1 MVLAVRAKRI
11 VVMNMRYLTLS
22 PYLRLMRLDKPVG
35 TYLVLLP
42 ALMAL
47 WLAAEGFPPLWELLV
62 FVAGAFVMRSAGCVI
77 NDYADRDWD
86 GAVARTCDRPLACGE
101 VTPQAALRLFVG
113 LLLLG
118 GGLVL
123 TLRAEVLLWSLGAVF
138 LATLYPFTKRW
149 VYYPQLFLGLA
160 FAWAIPMSF
169 VAVLGE
175 MPSGGWWLFA
185 VTVIWALIYDT
196 WYALVDRD
204 DDLKVGIKS
213 TAILFGR
220 YLGIIMAG
228 LMLLMLWLL
237 LQLGDAFALL
247 WSWSLAVWLV
257 AGHFVWQLWLVRGG
271 QRAAAFRA
279 FKSNIWIGVTLW
291 LGVVLSYL

>member
-1 MVLAVRAKRI
+1 MSFSV
-11 VVMNMRYLTLS
+11 S

-47 WLAAEGFPPLWELLV
+47 WLASEGVPPLWELAV
-62 FVAGAFVMRSAGCVI
+62 FMLGAFVMRSAGCVI

-101 VTPQAALRLFVG
+101 VSPKAALMLFVG

-118 GGLVL
+118 GVLVL
-123 TLRAEVLLWSLGAVF
+123 TLRFEVLLWALGAVF

-160 FAWAIPMSF
+160 FAWAIPMGF

-175 MPSGGWWLFA
+175 MPVAGWWLFA

-220 YLGIIMAG
+220 YLGVIMAL

-237 LQLGDAFALL
+237 LQLGQAFALSWL
-247 WSWSLAVWLV
+247 WLLAVLLV
-257 AGHFVWQLWLVRGG
+257 ALHFAWQLWLVREGEKE
-271 QRAAAFRA
+271 AAFRA
-279 FKSNIWIGVTLW
+279 FKSNIWIGVMLW

>member
-1 MVLAVRAKRI
+1 VKL
-11 VVMNMRYLTLS
+11 NDWLS
-22 PYLRLMRLDKPVG
+22 PYIRLMRLDKPVG
-35 TYLVLLP
+35 SYLVLLP
-42 ALMAL
+42 ALMSL
-47 WLAAEGFPPLWELLV
+47 WLASEGFPPLWDLCV
-62 FVAGAFVMRSAGCVI
+62 FIAGAFVMRSAGCVI

-86 GAVARTCDRPLACGE
+86 GAVVRTCDRPLACGE
-101 VTPQAALRLFVG
+101 ITPKAALMLFIG
-113 LLLLG
+113 LVLLG
-118 GGLVL
+118 GVLVL
-123 TLRAEVLLWSLGAVF
+123 TLRSEVLLWSFGAVI

-160 FAWAIPMSF
+160 FAWAIPMAF

-175 MPSGGWWLFA
+175 VPVAGWWLFA

-204 DDLKVGIKS
+204 DDVKVGIKS

-220 YLGIIMAG
+220 YLGVIMAG

-237 LQLGDAFALL
+237 VQLGEAFTL
-247 WSWSLAVWLV
+247 SWPWLLAVFLV
-257 AGHFVWQLWLVRGG
+257 AFHFAWQLWLVREGE
-271 QRAAAFRA
+271 REAAFRA
-279 FKSNIWIGVTLW
+279 FKSNIWVGVMLW

>member
-1 MVLAVRAKRI
+1 MFLFGLQEEPLR
-11 VVMNMRYLTLS
+11 

-47 WLAAEGFPPLWELLV
+47 WLASEGVPPLWELAV
-62 FVAGAFVMRSAGCVI
+62 FMLGAFVMRSAGCVI

-101 VTPQAALRLFVG
+101 VSPKAALMLFVG

-118 GGLVL
+118 GFLVL
-123 TLRAEVLLWSLGAVF
+123 TLRFEVLLWAFGAVF

-160 FAWAIPMSF
+160 FAWAIPMGF

-175 MPSGGWWLFA
+175 MPVAGWWLFA

-220 YLGIIMAG
+220 YLGVIMAL

-237 LQLGDAFALL
+237 LQLGQAFALSWL
-247 WSWSLAVWLV
+247 WSLAVLSV
-257 AGHFVWQLWLVRGG
+257 AFHFAWQLWLVREGE
-271 QRAAAFRA
+271 REAAFRA
-279 FKSNIWIGVTLW
+279 FQSNIWIGVMLW

>member
-1 MVLAVRAKRI
+1 MF
-11 VVMNMRYLTLS
+11 LS
-22 PYLRLMRLDKPVG
+22 WLKGVHPHPFFRLMRLDKPVG

-47 WLAAEGFPPLWELLV
+47 WLASGGFPPVLEVLV

-86 GAVARTCDRPLACGE
+86 GAVARTCDRPLVCGE
-101 VTPQAALRLFVG
+101 VSPKAALKLFAG

-118 GGLVL
+118 GVLVL
-123 TLRAEVLLWSLGAVF
+123 MLRAEVLLWSLGAVA

-149 VYYPQLFLGLA
+149 VHYPQLFLGLA
-160 FAWAIPMSF
+160 FAWAIPMGF
-169 VAVLGE
+169 VAVSGE
-175 MPSGGWWLFA
+175 MPSAGWWLFA
-185 VTVIWALIYDT
+185 ATVVWALIYDT

-204 DDLKVGIKS
+204 DDVGVGIKS

-220 YLGIIMAG
+220 HLRSIMLG
-228 LMLLMLWLL
+228 LMGLMLWLL
-237 LQLGDAFALL
+237 FQLGEAFSLGVL
-247 WSWSLAVWLV
+247 WWLTLSIV
-257 AGHFVWQLWLVRGG
+257 AGHFAWQLWWVRGG
-271 QRAAAFRA
+271 QREAAFRA
-279 FKSNIWIGVTLW
+279 FKTNVWIGVVLW

>member
-1 MVLAVRAKRI
+1 M
-11 VVMNMRYLTLS
+11 MSWMFSS
-22 PYLRLMRLDKPVG
+22 PYFRLMRLDKPVG

-47 WLAAEGFPPLWELLV
+47 WLAAQGVPPLWELVV
-62 FVAGAFVMRSAGCVI
+62 FVLGAFVMRSAGCVI

-86 GAVARTCDRPLACGE
+86 GVVARTCDRPLTCGE
-101 VTPQAALRLFVG
+101 ISPRSALVLFAG
-113 LLLLG
+113 LLVLG
-118 GGLVL
+118 GLLVL
-123 TLRAEVLLWSLGAVF
+123 TLRTEVLLWAVGAVV

-160 FAWAIPMSF
+160 FAWAIPMGF
-169 VAVLGE
+169 VAVLGD
-175 MPSGGWWLFA
+175 MPWQGWWLFA
-185 VTVIWALIYDT
+185 VTVVWALIYDT

-204 DDLKVGIKS
+204 DDIKVGIKS

-220 YLGIIMAG
+220 YVGVMMAG

-237 LQLGDAFALL
+237 LELGSRFLLSWPWFA
-247 WSWSLAVWLV
+247 AVVLV
-257 AGHFVWQLWLVRGG
+257 AMHFAWQLWLVRGG
-271 QRAAAFRA
+271 DGVSAFRA
-279 FKSNIWIGVTLW
+279 FRSNVWIGVILW

>member
-1 MVLAVRAKRI
+1 
-11 VVMNMRYLTLS
+11 MRKTLS

-42 ALMAL
+42 ALAAL
-47 WLAAEGFPPLWELLV
+47 WLAADGVPPLWVLFV
-62 FVAGAFVMRSAGCVI
+62 FIAGAFVMRSAGCVI

-101 VTPQAALRLFVG
+101 VTPKAALRLFMG
-113 LLLLG
+113 LVLFG
-118 GGLVL
+118 GVLVL
-123 TLRAEVLLWSLGAVF
+123 TLRSDVLWWAVGAVF

-160 FAWAIPMSF
+160 FAWAIPMAF

-175 MPSGGWWLFA
+175 MPASGWWLFA
-185 VTVIWALIYDT
+185 ATVVWALIYDT

-204 DDLKVGIKS
+204 DDVKVGIKS

-220 YLGIIMAG
+220 YLGVIMAL

-237 LQLGDAFALL
+237 LQLGEAFALTQ
-247 WSWSLAVWLV
+247 SWLLAVVLV
-257 AGHFVWQLWLVRGG
+257 SLHFFWQLWLVREGE
-271 QRAAAFRA
+271 REAAFRA
-279 FKSNIWIGVTLW
+279 FKSNIWIGVVLW

>member
-1 MVLAVRAKRI
+1 MLSSAV
-11 VVMNMRYLTLS
+11 

-42 ALMAL
+42 ALVAL
-47 WLAAEGFPPLWELLV
+47 WLASEGFPPLWELVV
-62 FVAGAFVMRSAGCVI
+62 FVVGAFIMRSAGCVI

-101 VTPQAALRLFVG
+101 ISSQSALILFVG

-118 GGLVL
+118 GVLVL
-123 TLRAEVLLWSLGAVF
+123 TLRTEVLIWSLGAVF

-160 FAWAIPMSF
+160 FAWAIPMGF

-175 MPSGGWWLFA
+175 MPIAGWWLFA
-185 VTVIWALIYDT
+185 VTVVWALIYDT

-204 DDLKVGIKS
+204 DDVNIGIKS

-237 LQLGDAFALL
+237 FQLGAAFGLS
-247 WSWSLAVWLV
+247 WVWSLAVLLV
-257 AGHFVWQLWLVRGG
+257 AVHFAWQLWLVREFDTV
-271 QRAAAFRA
+271 AAFRA
-279 FKSNIWIGVTLW
+279 FKSNIWIGVVLW

>member
-1 MVLAVRAKRI
+1 MHFSQ
-11 VVMNMRYLTLS
+11 LS

-47 WLAAEGFPPLWELLV
+47 WLASGGVPPLWELCV
-62 FVAGAFVMRSAGCVI
+62 FIAGAFVMRSAGCVI

-86 GAVARTCDRPLACGE
+86 GAVARTCNRPLACGE
-101 VTPQAALRLFVG
+101 VTAKAALILFAG
-113 LLLLG
+113 LVILG
-118 GGLVL
+118 GLLVL
-123 TLRAEVLLWSLGAVF
+123 TLRDEVLLWSVGALG

-160 FAWAIPMSF
+160 FAWAIPMAF
-169 VAVLGE
+169 VAVLGY
-175 MPSGGWWLFA
+175 MPVGGWWLFA
-185 VTVIWALIYDT
+185 ATVIWALIYDT

-204 DDLKVGIKS
+204 DDVKVGIKS

-220 YLGIIMAG
+220 YVRGIMIA
-228 LMLLMLWLL
+228 LMLLMLLCLW
-237 LQLGDAFALL
+237 QVSEAFALN
-247 WSWSLAVWLV
+247 WVWLIALLLV
-257 AGHFVWQLWLVRGG
+257 AVHFGWQLWCVRNETNE
-271 QRAAAFRA
+271 QAFRA
-279 FKSNIWIGVTLW
+279 FKSNIWIGVMLW

>member
-1 MVLAVRAKRI
+1 MLLSWLEGVR
-11 VVMNMRYLTLS
+11 MR
-22 PYLRLMRLDKPVG
+22 PFFRLMRLDKPVG

-47 WLAAEGFPPLWELLV
+47 WLASEGVPPLWELAV
-62 FVAGAFVMRSAGCVI
+62 FVLGAFVMRSAGCVI

-86 GAVARTCDRPLACGE
+86 GEVARTCDRPLACAE
-101 VTPQAALRLFVG
+101 VSPKAALMLFAG

-118 GGLVL
+118 GVLVL
-123 TLRAEVLLWSLGAVF
+123 TLRKEVLLWALGAVV

-160 FAWAIPMSF
+160 FAWAIPMGF

-175 MPSGGWWLFA
+175 MPADGWWLFA
-185 VTVIWALIYDT
+185 VTVVWALIYDT

-220 YLGIIMAG
+220 YLGVIMA
-228 LMLLMLWLL
+228 LFMLLMLWLL
-237 LQLGDAFALL
+237 LQLGEAFALSWL
-247 WSWSLAVWLV
+247 WSLVVLLV
-257 AGHFVWQLWLVRGG
+257 AFHFAWQLWLVREGE
-271 QRAAAFRA
+271 REAVFRA
-279 FKSNIWIGVTLW
+279 FKSNIWIGVMLW
-291 LGVVLSYL
+291 LGVLVSYL

>member
-1 MVLAVRAKRI
+1 MVSGCF
-11 VVMNMRYLTLS
+11 S

-47 WLAAEGFPPLWELLV
+47 WLASEGVPPLWELAV
-62 FVAGAFVMRSAGCVI
+62 FVLGAFVMRSAGCVI

-101 VTPQAALRLFVG
+101 VSPKAALMLFAG

-118 GGLVL
+118 GVLVL
-123 TLRAEVLLWSLGAVF
+123 TLRTEVLLWALGAVV

-160 FAWAIPMSF
+160 FAWAIPMGF

-175 MPSGGWWLFA
+175 MPADGWWLFA
-185 VTVIWALIYDT
+185 VTVVWALIYDT

-220 YLGIIMAG
+220 YLGVIMA
-228 LMLLMLWLL
+228 LFMLLMLWLL
-237 LQLGDAFALL
+237 LQLGEAFALSWL
-247 WSWSLAVWLV
+247 WSLVVLLV
-257 AGHFVWQLWLVRGG
+257 AFHFAWQLWLVREGE
-271 QRAAAFRA
+271 REAVFRA
-279 FKSNIWIGVTLW
+279 FKSNIWIGVMLW
-291 LGVVLSYL
+291 LGVLVSYL

>member
-1 MVLAVRAKRI
+1 MSSVA
-11 VVMNMRYLTLS
+11 

-47 WLAAEGFPPLWELLV
+47 WLASEGFPPLWELIV
-62 FVAGAFVMRSAGCVI
+62 FILGAFLMRSAGCVI

-86 GAVARTCDRPLACGE
+86 GAVARTCDRPLACGD
-101 VTPQAALRLFVG
+101 VTPKAALVLFVG
-113 LLLLG
+113 LVLLG
-118 GGLVL
+118 GLLVL
-123 TLRAEVLLWSLGAVF
+123 TLRSEVLLWALGAVF

-160 FAWAIPMSF
+160 FAWAIPMGF
-169 VAVLGE
+169 VAVSGA
-175 MPSGGWWLFA
+175 MPAGGWWLFA
-185 VTVIWALIYDT
+185 MTVVWALIYDT
-196 WYALVDRD
+196 WYALVDRED
-204 DDLKVGIKS
+204 DINVGIKS

-220 YLGIIMAG
+220 YLGVIMAG

-237 LQLGDAFALL
+237 FQLGAAFSL
-247 WSWSLAVWLV
+247 SWIWLLAVFLV
-257 AGHFVWQLWLVRGG
+257 AVHFGWQLWLVRDGEK
-271 QRAAAFRA
+271 AAAFRA
-279 FKSNIWIGVTLW
+279 FKSNVWIGVMLW

>member
-1 MVLAVRAKRI
+1 
-11 VVMNMRYLTLS
+11 MRKTLS

-47 WLAAEGFPPLWELLV
+47 WLAADGVPPLWVLFV
-62 FVAGAFVMRSAGCVI
+62 FIAGAFVMRSAGCVI

-101 VTPQAALRLFVG
+101 VTPKAALRLFMG
-113 LLLLG
+113 LVLFG
-118 GGLVL
+118 GVLVL
-123 TLRAEVLLWSLGAVF
+123 TLRSDVLWWAVGAVF

-160 FAWAIPMSF
+160 FAWAIPMAF

-175 MPSGGWWLFA
+175 MPIGGWWLFA
-185 VTVIWALIYDT
+185 ATVVWALIYDT

-220 YLGIIMAG
+220 YLGVIMAL

-237 LQLGDAFALL
+237 LQLGEAFALTQ
-247 WSWSLAVWLV
+247 SWLLAVVLV
-257 AGHFVWQLWLVRGG
+257 SLHFSWQLWLVREGE
-271 QRAAAFRA
+271 REAAFRA
-279 FKSNIWIGVTLW
+279 FKSNIWIGVMLW
-291 LGVVLSYL
+291 LGVVFS

>member
-1 MVLAVRAKRI
+1 MSFSV
-11 VVMNMRYLTLS
+11 S

-47 WLAAEGFPPLWELLV
+47 WLASEGVPPLWELAV
-62 FVAGAFVMRSAGCVI
+62 FMLGAFVMRSAGCVI

-101 VTPQAALRLFVG
+101 VSPKAALMLFVG

-118 GGLVL
+118 GVLVL
-123 TLRAEVLLWSLGAVF
+123 TLRFEVLLWALGAIF

-160 FAWAIPMSF
+160 FAWAIPMGF
-169 VAVLGE
+169 VAVLGD
-175 MPSGGWWLFA
+175 MPWQGWWLFA
-185 VTVIWALIYDT
+185 VTVVWALIYDT

-204 DDLKVGIKS
+204 DDIKVGIKS

-220 YLGIIMAG
+220 YVGVMMAG

-237 LQLGDAFALL
+237 LELGSRFSLSWPWFA
-247 WSWSLAVWLV
+247 AVVLV
-257 AGHFVWQLWLVRGG
+257 AMHFAWQLWLVRSGDG
-271 QRAAAFRA
+271 VSAFRA
-279 FKSNIWIGVTLW
+279 FRSNVWIGVILW

>member
-1 MVLAVRAKRI
+1 MSFSVF
-11 VVMNMRYLTLS
+11 

-47 WLAAEGFPPLWELLV
+47 WLASKGVPPVWELVV
-62 FVAGAFVMRSAGCVI
+62 FIVGAFVMRSAGCVI
-77 NDYADRDWD
+77 NDYADRNWD
-86 GAVARTCDRPLACGE
+86 GSVARTCDRPLACGE
-101 VTPQAALRLFVG
+101 ITPKAALMLFVG
-113 LLLLG
+113 LLVLG
-118 GGLVL
+118 GALVL
-123 TLRAEVLLWSLGAVF
+123 TLRAEVLLWSLGAVL

-149 VYYPQLFLGLA
+149 VHYPQLFLGLA
-160 FAWAIPMSF
+160 FAWAIPMGF

-175 MPSGGWWLFA
+175 MPSAGWWLFA

-204 DDLKVGIKS
+204 DDVKVGIKS

-220 YLGIIMAG
+220 YLGVIMAG

-237 LQLGDAFALL
+237 FQLGEAFALSGL
-247 WSWSLAVWLV
+247 WSLAVFLV
-257 AGHFVWQLWLVRGG
+257 AFHFAWQLWLVREGE
-271 QRAAAFRA
+271 REAAFRA
-279 FKSNIWIGVTLW
+279 FKSNILIGVMLW

>member
-1 MVLAVRAKRI
+1 
-11 VVMNMRYLTLS
+11 
-22 PYLRLMRLDKPVG
+22 MRLDKPVG

-47 WLAAEGFPPLWELLV
+47 WLAAEGFPPLWELCV
-62 FVAGAFVMRSAGCVI
+62 FIAGAFVMRSAGCVI
-77 NDYADRDWD
+77 NDYADRHWD
-86 GAVARTCDRPLACGE
+86 GDVARTCDRPLACGE
-101 VTPQAALRLFVG
+101 ITPKAALMLFIG
-113 LLLLG
+113 LVLLG
-118 GGLVL
+118 GVLVL
-123 TLRAEVLLWSLGAVF
+123 TLRSEVLLWSFGAVI

-160 FAWAIPMSF
+160 FAWAIPMAF

-175 MPSGGWWLFA
+175 VPVAGWWLFA

-204 DDLKVGIKS
+204 DDVKVGIKS

-220 YLGIIMAG
+220 YLGVIMTG

-237 LQLGDAFALL
+237 VQLGEAFTL
-247 WSWSLAVWLV
+247 SWPWLLAVVLV
-257 AGHFVWQLWLVRGG
+257 AFHFAWQLWLVREGE
-271 QRAAAFRA
+271 REAAFRA
-279 FKSNIWIGVTLW
+279 FKSNIWVGVMLW